1 MSDESGGVELS
12 ALERTRQFFAAR
24 FDPRSQLGLGLTAS
38 VLLSALAIWAFGG
51 LLDAVLDNDLLVR
64 FDMRV
69 ESWFHLHATA
79 TGLSIFNAVTQLGS
93 PVVFVV
99 VVVVAIYLW
108 RKNKRL
114 LLWSWI
120 GANLGGTIVEYV
132 LKNTIHR
139 SRPQY
144 AAAFL
149 NGHSYSFPSGHTMGS
164 TVCYLLLAYFI
175 AGYGSVSNR
184 ARAIA
189 FIVAMAVIVAVA
201 VSRLYLGVHYPS
213 DVLGGFLAGVAWLAV
228 CGATRRFIAG
238 RYRLLG

>member
-1 MSDESGGVELS
+1 MSDESGSVGLS
-12 ALERTRQFFAAR
+12 ALERTRQFLAAR

-38 VLLSALAIWAFGG
+38 LLLSALAVWAFGG
-51 LLDAVLDNDLLVR
+51 LLDAILDNDLLVR
-64 FDMRV
+64 VDMQV

-79 TGLSIFNAVTQLGS
+79 TGLSTFNAVTQLGS

-99 VVVVAIYLW
+99 VAVVAIYFW

-120 GANLGGTIVEYV
+120 GANLGGKIVEYV
-132 LKNTIHR
+132 LKNAIHR

-164 TVCYLLLAYFI
+164 TVCYLLLAYVI
-175 AGYGSVSNR
+175 ATYSTVSNR
-184 ARAIA
+184 ARVVA
-189 FIVAMAVIVAVA
+189 FTVAMAIIIAVA

-213 DVLGGFLAGVAWLAV
+213 DVLGGFVAGVGWLAV
-228 CGATRRFIAG
+228 CGATRRVIAG
-238 RYRLLG
+238 RYELVS